1 MIRSFASRATA
12 EVWEGNGTRSLPP
25 DIQDRVRRK
34 LRMLNNAGV
43 LQDLRIPP
51 NNQLEKLSGNRSGQF
66 SIRVNRQWRVC
77 FRWDDGDA
85 YDVEVVDYH

>member
-1 MIRSFASRATA
+1 MA
-12 EVWEGNGTRSLPP
+12 P

-34 LRMLNNAGV
+34 LRMLNNASV

-51 NNQLEKLSGNRSGQF
+51 NDQLEKFSGKRSEQF

>member
-1 MIRSFASRATA
+1 MIRSFASKATA
-12 EVWEGNGTRSLPP
+12 EIWGGQQSRSLPP
-25 DIQDRVRRK
+25 EIQDRVRRK

-43 LQDLRIPP
+43 LQDLRQPP
-51 NNQLEKLSGNRSGQF
+51 NNRLEKLTGNRSGQF
-66 SIRVNRQWRVC
+66 SIRVNDQWRVC

>member
-1 MIRSFASRATA
+1 MIRSFASKATA
-12 EVWEGNGTRSLPP
+12 EVLEGSGARSLAP
-25 DIQDRVRRK
+25 DIQDRVRWK
-34 LRMLNNAGV
+34 LRMLNNASV
-43 LQDLRIPP
+43 FQDLRIPP
-51 NNQLEKLSGNRSGQF
+51 NDQLEKFSGKRSEQF